1 MGWTPLRFTAG
12 FQSCTSDP
20 SQGRPAQMSVLEIS
34 GMVGCGEI
42 PGCAPLWREGRASC
56 NSDRW
61 CRGARRAP
69 SSPCPA
75 AHPGAAQ
82 QPVKCLQ
89 STRRESGPCSQ
100 GQWGRRWE
108 AQAGS
113 KGAAMVVGPGA
124 EPGEG
129 ETMGWRADPSSIFLG

>member
-34 GMVGCGEI
+34 GTVGCGEI
-42 PGCAPLWREGRASC
+42 PSCAPLWREGRASC
-56 NSDRW
+56 NSDRG

-82 QPVKCLQ
+82 QQVKSLQ
-89 STRRESGPCSQ
+89 STCGESGPCSQ
-100 GQWGRRWE
+100 GQWE
-108 AQAGS
+108 AQVGS

-129 ETMGWRADPSSIFLG
+129 ETMGRRADPAGIFLG